1 MRIQELRELSFKLSY
16 LPLVYPTFFLCVFL
30 SHRSFSFRVLEKVGI
45 RGCKVFREKIDRLF
59 WPDYISREFLNTGKR
74 ITEGQCERIV
84 QLADN
89 NPYYVQQL
97 AQTTW
102 LHCQSDSCTDS
113 DITDAFE
120 DILRQQ
126 GELNRA
132 LTLSLTISQQ
142 NLLHAMSAGEKNLSS
157 QRVMKEYRLKS
168 STEVSRARKALIA
181 NDILDDFGKQYSFED
196 PIYEYWLKNVFFK
209 D

>member
-1 MRIQELRELSFKLSY
+1 MMEVFGKVSMPFYKFGAIY
-16 LPLVYPTFFLCVFL
+16 FL
-30 SHRSFSFRVLEKVGI
+30 
-45 RGCKVFREKIDRLF
+45 EKIDRLF

-74 ITEGQCERIV
+74 IAEGQCERIV